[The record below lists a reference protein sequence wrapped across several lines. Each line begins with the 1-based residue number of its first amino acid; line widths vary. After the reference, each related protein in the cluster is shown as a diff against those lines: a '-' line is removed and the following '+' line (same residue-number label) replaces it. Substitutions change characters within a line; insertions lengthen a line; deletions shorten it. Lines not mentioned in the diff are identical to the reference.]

1 MVGTCVAGSTDV
13 LLRGLAGL
21 VVNDSA
27 AVAIREDVRVFGG
40 ALVVVL
46 DH

>member
-1 MVGTCVAGSTDV
+1 MIKACVAGSADV
-13 LLRGLAGL
+13 FLRGLGSL